1 MLVLKVD
8 TFEELEQI
16 HESLVGFEP
25 YINNDIIVSK
35 NPIGDGGEVII
46 GHENDHD
53 LTLSVKIG

>member
-16 HESLVGFEP
+16 HKSLVGFEP
-25 YINNDIIVSK
+25 YKNNDIIVCK
-35 NPIGDGGEVII
+35 DTMEVII

-53 LTLSVKIG
+53 LTLSVKAEK